1 MRRSTL
7 WMCALVTVAT
17 FGCRQISDQYAK
29 IKQTI
34 QAKIA
39 QRRGRAPTPPQPAPP
54 LPQASADTALASP
67 AAPSAAAT
75 PPAPGRRHVAQA
87 PDIARPARDVPYQS
101 PDTGTIAPGMSEKEI
116 YSMWGPPIAVRR
128 QGEMTFLYFR
138 NGCEYTCGTE
148 DVVFLQNGQVVDAVL
163 RWPGHGYSGQS
174 SSPAAT
180 PPHGPARPGGDTLT
194 VKSPSTP
201 GGR

>member
-54 LPQASADTALASP
+54 VPQASADTALASP

-75 PPAPGRRHVAQA
+75 PPPPGRRHGAQA